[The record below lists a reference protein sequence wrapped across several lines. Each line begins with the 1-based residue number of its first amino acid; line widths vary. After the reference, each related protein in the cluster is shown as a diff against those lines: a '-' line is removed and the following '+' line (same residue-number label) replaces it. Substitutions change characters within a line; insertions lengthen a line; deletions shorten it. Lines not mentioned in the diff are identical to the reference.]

1 MSTWQ
6 SFIDDGIFLS
16 PYVDLHLALIDG
28 NITNRTD
35 PAEQNLIDCWNF
47 KFDDEAHYWGMHHLM
62 TMTMIVVIVGYAI
75 I

>member
-1 MSTWQ
+1 MSTWR

-16 PYVDLHLALIDG
+16 PFVDIHLALIDG
-28 NITNRTD
+28 NIINRTD